1 MDWKASLQAWLC
13 PRRIQFRY
21 LTMYPMKRFLRGNS
35 SLVTL
40 LQSCKSFN
48 QALQVH
54 AQMVLNGLCDDIFT
68 LSRLI
73 SSFALLGSEDGLI
86 HSRNLFSQI
95 DNPNV
100 FIWNTMMRGYSRS
113 NSPHEALLL
122 YMSMLSKGI
131 ESPNNFTYPFVL
143 NSCARLSSR
152 KPGYQVHCHVIQ
164 FGFEFDLYIRNALIH
179 LYSVFGHINDAR
191 KVFERSLVRD
201 IVSYNTMINGYTQ
214 VKQPCAALWLFR
226 EMQDSDIRPDGFTLV
241 ALLSA
246 CSVLNDPR
254 IGKWIHALVYKY
266 LVYIDSNMLL
276 NSAVIDMY
284 AKCGLMNM
292 AERVFSTMRTKNTA
306 AWSCMV
312 SGYTRVGEV
321 ETARRLF
328 DQMEQRDVVSWTAMI
343 SGYSQAGQFTEALE
357 LFGQME
363 YMSIQPDEVTLV
375 AVFSAC
381 AGLGALDFGKRVLRK
396 YIENVMLGRNVFL
409 TTALI
414 DMYAKCGS
422 IESALDVFNRIP
434 NDLKTVSLFNS
445 TVSGLAQHGLGKTAI
460 AIFREMESMGPRP
473 DGVTFVG
480 ILCACSHSGL
490 VDEGQKLLEL
500 EPDHGARQSILRYM
514 EIDKAIRESGDQRL
528 KTKYNN
534 AIYVIQRAL
543 ALYSIE
549 EVAFSFNGGKDS
561 TVLLHLLRAGY
572 FLHKGEQSCS
582 NGGLTDFPVRT
593 IYFES
598 SSAFTEI
605 NSFTYDIASLYG
617 LQLDIIR
624 TDFKSGLEA
633 LLKAKPIRA
642 IFLGVRIGDPTAVG
656 QEQFSPSSPGWP
668 PFMRVNPILDW
679 SYRDVWAFILT
690 CKVQYC
696 SLYDQGYTSIGSI
709 HDTVPNALLCIS
721 DSSSSKEKF
730 KPAYLLSDGRLE
742 RAGRVKKTSP
752 SVRGR
757 SPTVANGMDIVDSK
771 KHGMLTASVIAVGD
785 EILSGT
791 VEDQLGP
798 SLCKKLHSI
807 GWSVT
812 QTAVVRNDVDSVAEE
827 VERRKSANNMVFIYG
842 GVGPLHSDVT
852 SAGVAKAFGVR
863 LAPDEEFE
871 EYLRHFIG
879 DHCTGDRNEMAQL
892 PEGITELFHHEQL
905 PVPLIKCQ
913 NVIILAATNIT
924 ELDKE
929 WTCLLELL
937 GSNDSL
943 ALMEPFTSKS
953 LSTNLPD
960 IEVAQPLSKLCLEF
974 PDLHIGSYRK
984 SRQGILVISF
994 EGKDQARIDS
1004 ARESLCK
1011 KFRARAFSE
1020 TV

>member
-1 MDWKASLQAWLC
+1 
-13 PRRIQFRY
+13 
-21 LTMYPMKRFLRGNS
+21 
-35 SLVTL
+35 
-40 LQSCKSFN
+40 
-48 QALQVH
+48 
-54 AQMVLNGLCDDIFT
+54 
-68 LSRLI
+68 
-73 SSFALLGSEDGLI
+73 
-86 HSRNLFSQI
+86 
-95 DNPNV
+95 
-100 FIWNTMMRGYSRS
+100 
-113 NSPHEALLL
+113 
-122 YMSMLSKGI
+122 
-131 ESPNNFTYPFVL
+131 
-143 NSCARLSSR
+143 
-152 KPGYQVHCHVIQ
+152 
-164 FGFEFDLYIRNALIH
+164 
-179 LYSVFGHINDAR
+179 
-191 KVFERSLVRD
+191 
-201 IVSYNTMINGYTQ
+201 
-214 VKQPCAALWLFR
+214 
-226 EMQDSDIRPDGFTLV
+226 
-241 ALLSA
+241 
-246 CSVLNDPR
+246 
-254 IGKWIHALVYKY
+254 
-266 LVYIDSNMLL
+266 
-276 NSAVIDMY
+276 
-284 AKCGLMNM
+284 
-292 AERVFSTMRTKNTA
+292 
-306 AWSCMV
+306 
-312 SGYTRVGEV
+312 
-321 ETARRLF
+321 
-328 DQMEQRDVVSWTAMI
+328 
-343 SGYSQAGQFTEALE
+343 
-357 LFGQME
+357 
-363 YMSIQPDEVTLV
+363 
-375 AVFSAC
+375 
-381 AGLGALDFGKRVLRK
+381 
-396 YIENVMLGRNVFL
+396 
-409 TTALI
+409 
-414 DMYAKCGS
+414 
-422 IESALDVFNRIP
+422 
-434 NDLKTVSLFNS
+434 
-445 TVSGLAQHGLGKTAI
+445 
-460 AIFREMESMGPRP
+460 
-473 DGVTFVG
+473 
-480 ILCACSHSGL
+480 
-490 VDEGQKLLEL
+490 
-500 EPDHGARQSILRYM
+500 M

-534 AIYVIQRAL
+534 AIFVIQRAL
-543 ALYSIE
+543 ALYSFVFYSFVLKWVVIDVHKYLLFSINRIE

-582 NGGLTDFPVRT
+582 NGGLTNFPVRT

-605 NSFTYDIASLYG
+605 NSFTYDISSLYG

-742 RAGRVKKTSP
+742 RAGRVKKTS
-752 SVRGR
+752 SVRGH
-757 SPTVANGMDIVDSK
+757 SPTVANGMDIVDSQ

-791 VEDQLGP
+791 IADHLGP
-798 SLCKKLHSI
+798 SLCKKLRSI

-937 GSNDSL
+937 GSSDSL

-960 IEVAQPLSKLCLEF
+960 AQRMHKTLNHSDQIIPYVDASGIYIGSSLGSETEQGRCDYLFYRVFLQWNLYLLRMGQINTPVHENILCIEVAQPLSKLCLEY

-984 SRQGILVISF
+984 SRQEILVISF

-1004 ARESLCK
+1004 AIESLCK
-1011 KFRARAFSE
+1011 KFRAGAFSE
-1020 TV
+1020 TA